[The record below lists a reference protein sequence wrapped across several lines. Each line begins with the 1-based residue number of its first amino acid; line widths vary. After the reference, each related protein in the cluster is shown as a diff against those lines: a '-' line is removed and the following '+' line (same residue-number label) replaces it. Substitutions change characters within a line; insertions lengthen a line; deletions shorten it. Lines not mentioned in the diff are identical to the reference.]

1 MEKHEWKRFAESLAI
16 GVGVAVGTALGTTM
30 GILNA
35 LGIWWAMKI
44 ENSPF
49 YFFKAAPILS
59 TAIIVLS
66 VGGGFLLSLLMPLW
80 PFPRKW

>member
-35 LGIWWAMKI
+35 LGIW
-44 ENSPF
+44 
-49 YFFKAAPILS
+49 
-59 TAIIVLS
+59 
-66 VGGGFLLSLLMPLW
+66 
-80 PFPRKW
+80 